1 MPKINYRDKK
11 QRLEKHKF
19 DIKRTWAV
27 INQLTGREKKKHT
40 CLPQKLI
47 SDKKIITSETNICQE
62 FNKYFVNVGPFLASN
77 IAQPNKTFN
86 NFLGEKPNTSIN
98 NENITKLEFNKAII
112 ELKRNKSY
120 RYDGI
125 SSNVAIYVIDSIRK
139 PLFYLISSSFENSIF
154 PDKLKLAKINPI
166 LKKGDCNNVSNY
178 RPISLLP
185 VFSKVYERSF
195 DCDDL
200 VLGVFIDL
208 SKAFDTVDHS
218 ILLSKLKYY
227 GIIGTTFT
235 WIQSYFSNRKQFVLQ
250 EKSGALDITCGVPQ
264 GLILGP

>member
-1 MPKINYRDKK
+1 MALDSLGLELRKKIIGNYLD
-11 QRLEKHKF
+11 KHKF
-19 DIKRTWAV
+19 YIKRTWAV

-62 FNKYFVNVGPFLASN
+62 FNKYFVNVGPSLASN

-98 NENITKLEFNKAII
+98 NEKITKLEFNKAII
-112 ELKRNKSY
+112 ELKRNKSCG
-120 RYDGI
+120 YDGI
-125 SSNVAIYVIDSIRK
+125 SSNVAIYVMDSICK

-166 LKKGDCNNVSNY
+166 LKKGDCNNISNY

-185 VFSKVYERSF
+185 VFSKVYERVIYNKYF
-195 DCDDL
+195 TL
-200 VLGVFIDL
+200 NN
-208 SKAFDTVDHS
+208 
-218 ILLSKLKYY
+218 LLYKNQF
-227 GIIGTTFT
+227 GF
-235 WIQSYFSNRKQFVLQ
+235 QSNCS
-250 EKSGALDITCGVPQ
+250 T
-264 GLILGP
+264 